1 MNSETYIL
9 SASTK
14 REAIIF
20 KYHNFNAGKQSFSLS
35 SVFANQLV
43 EILLEIKK
51 KCTSSLVIHMQV
63 ILPSKYYYYNNL

>member
-51 KCTSSLVIHMQV
+51 NAPPH
-63 ILPSKYYYYNNL
+63 